1 MEQYIKDFV
10 SVVIP
15 AYNCTAYIA
24 LAIDSA
30 LGQQVPLEVIVVDDC
45 STDDLPGLMTRYRE
59 DSRVRYVRNEKN
71 LGVAKTRNRGVSLA
85 RGEYVAFLDADDYWA
100 QGKLR
105 LQLERIRQ
113 KQAVICSTARELMT
127 PEGQLTGYVLPVK
140 EDITYRDMLRQNH
153 IGCSSVL
160 IKTSVA
166 REFPM
171 HHDDAHEDYLMWLE
185 VFEKYRY
192 GCAINEPLLKY
203 RLSTTGKSG
212 NKLHSARLTYRTYR
226 YHGLGRLRTLV
237 CFCSYAC
244 YGVKKYARY
253 LWKRGAL

>member
-15 AYNCTAYIA
+15 AYNCTPYIA
-24 LAIDSA
+24 LAIDSV

-59 DSRVRYVRNEKN
+59 EPRVRYVRNEEN

-100 QGKLR
+100 EEKLR
-105 LQLERIRQ
+105 LQLDRIRE

-127 PEGQLTGYVLPVK
+127 PDGRLTGYVLPVK
-140 EDITYRDMLRQNH
+140 EELTYRDMLRQNY

-160 IKTSVA
+160 IRTAVA

-226 YHGLGRLRTLV
+226 YKGFGRLKALV

-244 YGVKKYARY
+244 CGVKKYARY

>member
-15 AYNCTAYIA
+15 AYNCTRYIA

-45 STDDLPGLMTRYRE
+45 STDDLPGLMTRYRGE
-59 DSRVRYVRNEKN
+59 PRVRYVRNEKN
-71 LGVAKTRNRGVSLA
+71 QGVAQTRNRGVSLA

-100 QGKLR
+100 EGKLR
-105 LQLERIRQ
+105 LQLDRIRQ

-127 PEGQLTGYVLPVK
+127 PEGRLTGYVLPVK
-140 EDITYRDMLRQNH
+140 EDLTYRDMLQQNY
-153 IGCSSVL
+153 IGCSSAL
-160 IKTSVA
+160 IRTAVA

-226 YHGLGRLRTLV
+226 YHGLGRLKTLV

-244 YGVKKYARY
+244 CGVKKYARY

>member
-45 STDDLPGLMTRYRE
+45 STDDLPGLITRYRE

-105 LQLERIRQ
+105 LQLERIRE
-113 KQAVICSTARELMT
+113 KHAVICSTAREMMT
-127 PEGQLTGYVLPVK
+127 PEGRLTGFVLPVK
-140 EDITYRDMLRQNH
+140 EDLTYRDMLRQNY

-185 VFEKYRY
+185 VFQKYGY

-203 RLSTTGKSG
+203 RLSNTGKSG

-226 YHGLGRLRTLV
+226 YHGLGRLKTLV

>member
-45 STDDLPGLMTRYRE
+45 STDDLPGLITRYRE

-105 LQLERIRQ
+105 LQLERIRE
-113 KQAVICSTARELMT
+113 KHAVICSTAREMMT
-127 PEGQLTGYVLPVK
+127 PEGRLTGFVLPVK
-140 EDITYRDMLRQNH
+140 EDLTYRDMLRQNY

-185 VFEKYRY
+185 VFQKYGY

-203 RLSTTGKSG
+203 RLSNTGKSG

>member
-24 LAIDSA
+24 LAIDSV

-45 STDDLPGLMTRYRE
+45 STDDLPGLITRYRE

-71 LGVAKTRNRGVSLA
+71 LGVAQTRNRGVSLA

-105 LQLERIRQ
+105 LQLERIRE
-113 KQAVICSTARELMT
+113 KHAVICSTAREMMT
-127 PEGQLTGYVLPVK
+127 PEGRLTGFVLPVK
-140 EDITYRDMLRQNH
+140 EDLTYRDMLRQNY

-185 VFEKYRY
+185 VFQKYGY
-192 GCAINEPLLKY
+192 GCAINEPILKY
-203 RLSTTGKSG
+203 RLSNTGKSG

-226 YHGLGRLRTLV
+226 YHGLGRLKTLV

-253 LWKRGAL
+253 LWKRGAV

>member
-45 STDDLPGLMTRYRE
+45 STDDLPGLITRYRE

-105 LQLERIRQ
+105 LQLERIREEH
-113 KQAVICSTARELMT
+113 AVICSTAREMMT
-127 PEGQLTGYVLPVK
+127 PEGRLTGFVLPVK
-140 EDITYRDMLRQNH
+140 EDLTYRDMLRQNY

-185 VFEKYRY
+185 VFQKYGY

-203 RLSTTGKSG
+203 RLSNTGKSG

>member
-1 MEQYIKDFV
+1 MEQYIRDFV

-24 LAIDSA
+24 LAIDSV

-45 STDDLPGLMTRYRE
+45 STDDLPGLITRYRE

-105 LQLERIRQ
+105 LQLERIRE
-113 KQAVICSTARELMT
+113 KHAVICSTAREMMT
-127 PEGQLTGYVLPVK
+127 PEGRLTGFVLPVK
-140 EDITYRDMLRQNH
+140 EDLTYRDMLRQNY

-185 VFEKYRY
+185 VFQKYGY

-203 RLSTTGKSG
+203 RLSNTGKSG

-226 YHGLGRLRTLV
+226 YHGLGRLKTLV

-253 LWKRGAL
+253 LWKRGAV

>member
-45 STDDLPGLMTRYRE
+45 STDDLPGLITRYRE

-105 LQLERIRQ
+105 LQLDRIRQ
-113 KQAVICSTARELMT
+113 KQAVICSTAREMMT
-127 PEGQLTGYVLPVK
+127 PEGRLTGFVLPVK
-140 EDITYRDMLRQNH
+140 EDLTYRDMLRQNY

-160 IKTSVA
+160 IKSSVA

-185 VFEKYRY
+185 VFQKYGY

-203 RLSTTGKSG
+203 RLSNTGKSG

>member
-24 LAIDSA
+24 LAIDSV

-45 STDDLPGLMTRYRE
+45 STDDLPGLITRYRE
-59 DSRVRYVRNEKN
+59 DSRVRYVRNQEN

-105 LQLERIRQ
+105 LQLERIRE
-113 KQAVICSTARELMT
+113 KHAVICSTAREMMT
-127 PEGQLTGYVLPVK
+127 PEGRLTGFVLPVK
-140 EDITYRDMLRQNH
+140 EDLTYRDMLRQNY

-185 VFEKYRY
+185 VFQKYGY

-203 RLSTTGKSG
+203 RLSNTGKSG

-253 LWKRGAL
+253 LWKRGAV

>member
-1 MEQYIKDFV
+1 MDELRKDFV

-15 AYNCTAYIA
+15 AYNCTPYIA
-24 LAIDSA
+24 QAIDSA
-30 LGQQVPLEVIVVDDC
+30 LAQQVPLEVIVVDDC
-45 STDDLPGLMTRYRE
+45 STDDLPGLITRYRE

-105 LQLERIRQ
+105 LQLERIRE
-113 KQAVICSTARELMT
+113 KHAVICSTAREMMT
-127 PEGQLTGYVLPVK
+127 PEGRLTGFVLPVK
-140 EDITYRDMLRQNH
+140 EDLTYRDMLRQNY

-185 VFEKYRY
+185 VFQKYGY

-203 RLSTTGKSG
+203 RLSNTGKSG

>member
-15 AYNCTAYIA
+15 AYNCTTYIA

-105 LQLERIRQ
+105 LQLDRIRQ
-113 KQAVICSTARELMT
+113 KQAVICSTAREMMT
-127 PEGQLTGYVLPVK
+127 PEGRLTGFVLPVK
-140 EDITYRDMLRQNH
+140 EDLTYRDMLRQNY

-185 VFEKYRY
+185 VFQKYRY
-192 GCAINEPLLKY
+192 GCAINQPLLKY
-203 RLSTTGKSG
+203 RLSTSGKSG

>member
-24 LAIDSA
+24 LAIDSV

-45 STDDLPGLMTRYRE
+45 STDDLPGLITRYRE

-105 LQLERIRQ
+105 LQLERIRE
-113 KQAVICSTARELMT
+113 KHAVICSTAREMMT
-127 PEGQLTGYVLPVK
+127 PEGRLTGFVLPVK
-140 EDITYRDMLRQNH
+140 EDLTYRDMLRQNY

-185 VFEKYRY
+185 VFQKYGY

-203 RLSTTGKSG
+203 RLSNTGKSG

-253 LWKRGAL
+253 LWKRGAV

>member
-59 DSRVRYVRNEKN
+59 EPRVRYVRNQEH
-71 LGVAKTRNRGVSLA
+71 LGVATTRNRGVSLA
-85 RGEYVAFLDADDYWA
+85 RGEYVAFRDADDYWA
-100 QGKLR
+100 EGKLR

-160 IKTSVA
+160 MKTSVA

-226 YHGLGRLRTLV
+226 YHGFGRFKALM
-237 CFCSYAC
+237 CFSSYAL
-244 YGVKKYARY
+244 YGVQKYFGFFR
-253 LWKRGAL
+253 KRGAK

>member
-24 LAIDSA
+24 LAIDSV

-71 LGVAKTRNRGVSLA
+71 LGVAQTRNRGVSLA

-105 LQLERIRQ
+105 LQLERIRE
-113 KQAVICSTARELMT
+113 KHAVICSTAREMMT
-127 PEGQLTGYVLPVK
+127 PEGRLTGFVLPVK
-140 EDITYRDMLRQNH
+140 EDLTYRDMLRQNY

-185 VFEKYRY
+185 VFQKYGY

-203 RLSTTGKSG
+203 RLSNTGKSG

-253 LWKRGAL
+253 LWKRGAV

>member
-45 STDDLPGLMTRYRE
+45 STDDLPGLITRYRE

-105 LQLERIRQ
+105 LQLDRIRQ
-113 KQAVICSTARELMT
+113 KQAVICSTAREMMT
-127 PEGQLTGYVLPVK
+127 PEGRLTGFVLPVK
-140 EDITYRDMLRQNH
+140 EDLTYRDMLRQNY

-185 VFEKYRY
+185 VFQKYGY

-203 RLSTTGKSG
+203 RLSNTGKSG

>member
-24 LAIDSA
+24 LAIDSV

-45 STDDLPGLMTRYRE
+45 SADDLPGLMTRYRE

-71 LGVAKTRNRGVSLA
+71 LGVAQTRNRGVSLA

-105 LQLERIRQ
+105 LQLERIRE
-113 KQAVICSTARELMT
+113 KHAVICSTAREMMT
-127 PEGQLTGYVLPVK
+127 PEGRLTGFVLPVK
-140 EDITYRDMLRQNH
+140 EDLTYRDMLRQNY

-185 VFEKYRY
+185 VFQKYRY
-192 GCAINEPLLKY
+192 GCAINQPLLKY
-203 RLSTTGKSG
+203 RLSNTGKSG

-226 YHGLGRLRTLV
+226 YHGLGRLKTLV